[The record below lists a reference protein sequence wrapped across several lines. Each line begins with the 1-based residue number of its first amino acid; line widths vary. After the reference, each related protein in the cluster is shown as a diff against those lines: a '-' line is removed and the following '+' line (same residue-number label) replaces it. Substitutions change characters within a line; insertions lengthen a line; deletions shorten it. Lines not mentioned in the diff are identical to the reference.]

1 MTVGALT
8 PCGLLQLRNF
18 VTTSVCNSIEI
29 VTEMATDVI
38 VIGGG
43 VIGLSIARELALDH
57 TVSLIERGRCGQEAS
72 SAAAGMLGAQAE
84 AYGDDLFFR
93 TCVESREMFPEL
105 AASLLD
111 ETGID
116 VGLDLA
122 GTLLLSFSEAD
133 IAARSQRFAWQKAAG
148 FEIEQLS
155 AAEIRREEPFI
166 STDVLG
172 GFYLPK
178 DGQID
183 NRKLVHA
190 LQRSCELRGV
200 KLVEETP
207 VDRLAVENDK
217 VSGVFAGKEKFAA
230 DKVVLAAGAW
240 GTEINAG
247 FDLPFIIRPMRGQIL
262 QFRTAKQ
269 LFKHVIVGPRGYIV
283 PRSDGRVLSGAT
295 MDDAGF
301 DASVTN
307 EATAHLIESTAEIS
321 PSLGALKVQDS
332 WTGFR
337 PFAPDRMPVF
347 GRVPNAENLLLALG
361 HFRNGI
367 LLSPVTAKLIANDLR
382 GIAAVPTEFSPSRFY
397 SAAMGS

>member
-1 MTVGALT
+1 MT
-8 PCGLLQLRNF
+8 
-18 VTTSVCNSIEI
+18 
-29 VTEMATDVI
+29 TDVLI
-38 VIGGG
+38 IGGG

-57 TVSLIERGRCGQEAS
+57 SVSLIERGRCGQEAS

-84 AYGDDLFFR
+84 AYGDDAFFR
-93 TCVESREMFPEL
+93 LCVDSREMFPEL
-105 AASLLD
+105 AESLLE

-133 IAARSQRFAWQKAAG
+133 IAARSERFAWQKAAG

-155 AAEIRREEPFI
+155 AAEVRREEPFV

-200 KLVEETP
+200 NFFEETA
-207 VDRLAVENDK
+207 VDRLAIDK
-217 VSGVFAGKEKFAA
+217 GKVVGAFSGELAFSA

-247 FDLPFIIRPMRGQIL
+247 FDLPFTIRPMRGQIL
-262 QFRTAKQ
+262 QFRTAKK
-269 LFKHVIVGPRGYIV
+269 LFTHVIVGPRGYIV

-307 EATAHLIESTAEIS
+307 EATAHLIESTSEIS
-321 PSLGALKVQDS
+321 PSLGSLKIQEA

-337 PFAPDRMPVF
+337 PFAPDRMPVV

-367 LLSPVTAKLIANDLR
+367 LLSLVTAKLIAAEVR
-382 GIAAVPTEFSPSRFY
+382 GIAARPTEFSPSRFY

>member
-1 MTVGALT
+1 MT
-8 PCGLLQLRNF
+8 
-18 VTTSVCNSIEI
+18 
-29 VTEMATDVI
+29 TDVLI
-38 VIGGG
+38 IGGG
-43 VIGLSIARELALDH
+43 VIGLSMARELAIDH
-57 TVSLIERGRCGQEAS
+57 SVTVVERGRCGGEAS

-84 AYGDDLFFR
+84 AYGDDAFFR
-93 TCVESREMFPEL
+93 LCVDSRKMFPEL
-105 AASLLD
+105 AASLLE

-116 VGLDLA
+116 VGLDRA

-133 IAARSQRFAWQKAAG
+133 ISARRERFAWQKAAG

-172 GFYLPK
+172 GFYLPA

-200 KLVEETP
+200 KFFEETT
-207 VDRLAVENDK
+207 VDRLAIDNGK
-217 VSGVFAGKEKFAA
+217 VVGVFSGELAFSA

-247 FDLPFIIRPMRGQIL
+247 FDLPFTIRPMRGQIL
-262 QFRTAKQ
+262 QFRTAKR
-269 LFKHVIVGPRGYIV
+269 LFTHVIVGPRGYIV
-283 PRSDGRVLSGAT
+283 PRGDGRVLAGAT

-307 EATAHLIESTAEIS
+307 EATEHLIESTSEIS
-321 PSLGALKVQDS
+321 PSLGSLKIQEA

-367 LLSPVTAKLIANDLR
+367 LLSPVTAKLIANEVR
-382 GIAAVPTEFSPSRFY
+382 GIDAVPTEFSPSRFY